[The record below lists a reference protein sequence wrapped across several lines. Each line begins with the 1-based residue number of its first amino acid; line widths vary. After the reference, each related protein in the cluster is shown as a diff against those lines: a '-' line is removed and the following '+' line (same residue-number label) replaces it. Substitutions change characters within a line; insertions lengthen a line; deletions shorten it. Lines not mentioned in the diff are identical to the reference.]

1 MKKPAFTL
9 LELLVVITIMM
20 LAIGFLFIDFNQA
33 RRNQELNLTV
43 QQTLAMMDQ
52 SRAEV
57 DSGKVNLE
65 TEAYLCL
72 GAHFESGGVPEYVQ
86 MEFNS
91 DLENCDFDTAEHS
104 TYGIVQG
111 AALVDKIDLD
121 QGHNQVWAMF
131 MPPEA
136 DLVFYDKSGSNFS
149 GDGSITYIHTND
161 EDLSHELF
169 FSSTTNRVTL
179 VESDEE

>member
-20 LAIGFLFIDFNQA
+20 LLIGFLFIDFNQA

-43 QQTLAMMDQ
+43 QQSLAMMDQ

-65 TEAYLCL
+65 SESYLCL
-72 GAHFESGGVPEYVQ
+72 GAYFESGEVPEYVE

-91 DLENCDFDTAEHS
+91 DLENCDFDSAEHS
-104 TYGIVQG
+104 SYGIVQG
-111 AALVDKIDLD
+111 AAIVDTIDLD

-131 MPPEA
+131 IPPEA
-136 DLVFYDKSGSNFS
+136 SLVFYDQSGSNFS
-149 GDGSITYIHTND
+149 GDGHVTYIHSND
-161 EDLSHELF
+161 EDLSHKLF

-179 VESDEE
+179 VESNEE